1 MQDEVRKN
9 IDALTTSAY
18 ESSFVP
24 QAIAE
29 NRYKVE
35 PEHFKKY
42 QQQFLQKKKLLE
54 IQILRDNKNHEV
66 IQQIIQEKEV
76 DRNRKEVRTKAL
88 KAIQDGKKFSNM
100 TKQIELLA
108 DYHKKK

>member
-42 QQQFLQKKKLLE
+42 Q
-54 IQILRDNKNHEV
+54 
-66 IQQIIQEKEV
+66 
-76 DRNRKEVRTKAL
+76 
-88 KAIQDGKKFSNM
+88 
-100 TKQIELLA
+100 
-108 DYHKKK
+108 